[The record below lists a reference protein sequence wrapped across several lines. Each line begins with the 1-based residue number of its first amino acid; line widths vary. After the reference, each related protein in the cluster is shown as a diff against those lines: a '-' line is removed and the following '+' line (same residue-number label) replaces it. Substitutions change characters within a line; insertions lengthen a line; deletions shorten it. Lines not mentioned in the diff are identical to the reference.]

1 LVLLVTYGIC
11 LFLFFLFFFYWA
23 SFIRLLV
30 QSNMSNYSRQICLSY
45 CFSWHLLRLY
55 FLFVFFNCC
64 FVLLSIFYY
73 PEWLLIWTR
82 STFSDDFIVQT
93 KKKIDNLNFSIY
105 SSVTIL
111 SILIFFFNKLLFIN
125 FHWDQY
131 LLFLFA
137 QQLFIL

>member
-1 LVLLVTYGIC
+1 MEYVC
-11 LFLFFLFFFYWA
+11 FCFFYF
-23 SFIRLLV
+23 SFIELV
-30 QSNMSNYSRQICLSY
+30 SFDCWYSLICRTILDKYVLSY
-45 CFSWHLLRLY
+45 CFPWHLSRLY

-111 SILIFFFNKLLFIN
+111 SILIFFFNKNSIPSLIEYCAK
-125 FHWDQY
+125 Q
-131 LLFLFA
+131 
-137 QQLFIL
+137 ILKYVCK